1 MQILNRF
8 RNWLIVFLGGKPQD
22 AGAADKANEAQ
33 DVAYRESSTP
43 VVFDESLFERSRTQ
57 WHFGDWTTLASLQ
70 RETIQN
76 HPARA
81 KLALLAAAGHLQQ
94 GNSQAAR
101 EFIRLAQD
109 WGCSKKLI
117 SQILISGV
125 HNSLG
130 RAASV
135 SGQAQRGL
143 EHFQSAIQAGSA
155 QSEVRLLTQARVN
168 QQLNQLGLPLDT
180 QQIQNTEHA
189 SSPKARTS
197 LPSQPTSESYLS
209 AC

>member
-1 MQILNRF
+1 MQILNSF

-22 AGAADKANEAQ
+22 AGAADKATEAQ

-76 HPARA
+76 HPQRA
-81 KLALLAAAGHLQQ
+81 KLALLAAAGRLQTD
-94 GNSQAAR
+94 AEAEAR
-101 EFIRLAQD
+101 EYLVLAKE
-109 WGCSKKLI
+109 WGCTKTLI
-117 SQILISGV
+117 SQVLISGV

-135 SGQAQRGL
+135 MGDHAKAL
-143 EHFQSAIQAGSA
+143 EHFGASVATATPGNDA
-155 QSEVRLLTQARVN
+155 VLLTQARYSEQVKHIGKIVTS
-168 QQLNQLGLPLDT
+168 QKSS
-180 QQIQNTEHA
+180 TEFELTI
-189 SSPKARTS
+189 K
-197 LPSQPTSESYLS
+197 
-209 AC
+209 